1 MRKQNKRNV
10 KKNRKKLNARAK
22 STFRK
27 SSTKVNKTSN
37 RFEYAD
43 GNGYGFKI
51 FDGEKEFDSHM
62 DDLRKNIKAEW
73 DQTLKAMNS
82 TNIDLSTVCDN
93 ILDTTYKNI
102 TTNRKV
108 RLTMFDDQKTVDV
121 FNKRFNKSADVI
133 LQLWDVKAYKSVI
146 LMVNIRE
153 DADMDWKQDRL
164 PLSKPEKVLT
174 SWLLDTSHG
183 LTGHPF
189 YVVDNVVKAVAE
201 KNSFDNVFR
210 VLD

>member
-1 MRKQNKRNV
+1 MRKQNKRNI

-37 RFEYAD
+37 RFEYAGED
-43 GNGYGFKI
+43 GYGFKI
-51 FDGEKEFDSHM
+51 FENEEEFDSHM
-62 DDLRKNIKAEW
+62 DDLGNKVKAEW
-73 DQTLKAMNS
+73 DETLRVMNS
-82 TNIDLSTVCDN
+82 TNIDLSAICDS

-102 TTNRKV
+102 TTNRKI
-108 RLTMFDDQKTVDV
+108 RLTMFDDQRTVDV
-121 FNKRFNKSADVI
+121 FNKRFNRSADVI
-133 LQLWDVKAYKSVI
+133 LQLWDVKAYKSTFLLI
-146 LMVNIRE
+146 DIRE
-153 DADMDWKQDRL
+153 DADMDWKQDKL

-174 SWLLDTSHG
+174 SWLLDTSYG
-183 LTGHPF
+183 VNGHPF
-189 YVVDNVVKAVAE
+189 YVVDDIVKAVAE

>member
-10 KKNRKKLNARAK
+10 KKNKKKLNARAK

-43 GNGYGFKI
+43 GAGYGFKI
-51 FDGEKEFDSHM
+51 FENEKEFDSHM
-62 DDLRKNIKAEW
+62 DGLGNKIKAEW
-73 DQTLKAMNS
+73 DETFKAMR
-82 TNIDLSTVCDN
+82 TDNIDLTAAFDS
-93 ILDTTYKNI
+93 ILDTTYKSMQ
-102 TTNRKV
+102 TNRKV
-108 RLTMFDDQKTVDV
+108 RLTMFDDKKAVDT

-133 LQLWDVKAYKSVI
+133 LQLWDVKSYKSLI
-146 LMVNIRE
+146 LLIDIRE
-153 DADMDWKQDRL
+153 DADMDWKQDKL

-183 LTGHPF
+183 LTPYPF
-189 YVVDNVVKAVAE
+189 YVVDNVVKAVAD
-201 KNSFDNVFR
+201 KNSFDNVLR